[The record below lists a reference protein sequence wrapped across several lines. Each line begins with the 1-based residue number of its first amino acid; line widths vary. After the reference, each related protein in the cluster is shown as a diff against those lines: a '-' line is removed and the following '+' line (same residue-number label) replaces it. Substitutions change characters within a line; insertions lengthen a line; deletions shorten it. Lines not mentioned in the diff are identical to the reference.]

1 MLAQRG
7 RPFQPNP
14 ENGYVRAKVINHAPA
29 PASALYPPSP
39 PLPPLLSP
47 CYYIPVMKQHRI
59 RNFCIIAHIDHGKST
74 LADRFLELTGVVRPQ
89 DMKAQ
94 FLDRMELERE
104 RGITIKG
111 KAVTM
116 THTVAAGPHAG
127 RYQLNLIDTPGHVDF
142 SYEVSRALAACEG
155 ALLVV
160 DATQGVEAQTIANT
174 LLALQYDLEI
184 IPVINKVDLP
194 SAEPE
199 RVAAEMAQIFGFRSD
214 EVVYVSA
221 KSGVGCGELLDA
233 IVARVPPP
241 DGGADD
247 PFRALVFDSTYN
259 TYKGII
265 AYVRVADGSISAQDR
280 LQVMS
285 SGKSVDIM
293 EVGVFAPEPTPTD
306 TLRAGQVGY
315 VATGFKDVQE
325 CAVGDTLTRYAA
337 PAAAPLPGYV
347 ELKSMV
353 FAGLYPADGEDY
365 ARLRAALEKLK
376 LNDASLTIE
385 PENSGALGFGFRC
398 GFLGL
403 VHLEIV
409 QERLEREYDLDL
421 IVTAPSVAYEVLLT
435 SGETRRVD
443 NPSRLPPPNAIS
455 EIREPIL
462 GVTIVAPSRCV
473 GAIMELMH
481 ARRSEFRRMEYIQG
495 LAGSADT
502 DQARVVM
509 EYTMPLSEMLA
520 DFYNQLK
527 SRTQGYASLD
537 YAFEGYQ
544 AAPLVR
550 VDILVNQTPVEAL
563 CLICHRDSAV
573 SQGRSLVEK
582 LRSAIPRQMF
592 EVPIQAAIGSRI
604 VARETVRAMRKDVLA
619 KCYGGDITR
628 KRKLLEK
635 QKEGKKRMKR
645 VGRVEVPQ
653 EAFLSLLKIGDEG

>member
-1 MLAQRG
+1 M
-7 RPFQPNP
+7 
-14 ENGYVRAKVINHAPA
+14 I
-29 PASALYPPSP
+29 S
-39 PLPPLLSP
+39 
-47 CYYIPVMKQHRI
+47 VMEQQSI

-74 LADRFLELTGVVRPQ
+74 LADRFLEITGAVRPQ

-94 FLDRMELERE
+94 FLDQMELERE

-116 THTVAAGPHAG
+116 THRTPDGAE
-127 RYQLNLIDTPGHVDF
+127 YQLNLIDTPGHVDF

-174 LLALQYDLEI
+174 LLALEYDLEM

-199 RVAAEMAQIFGFRSD
+199 RVAAELEQIFGFRRD
-214 EVVYVSA
+214 EVMFVSA
-221 KSGVGCGELLDA
+221 KDGLGCRELLDA
-233 IVARVPPP
+233 IVERVPPP
-241 DGGADD
+241 NGGAAD

-265 AYVRVADGSISAQDR
+265 AYVRVADGSISRHER
-280 LQVMS
+280 LRVMS
-285 SGKSVDIM
+285 SGKSVEIM
-293 EVGVFAPEPTPTD
+293 EVGVFAPEPTSTD
-306 TLRAGQVGY
+306 ALYAGQVGY

-325 CAVGDTLTRYAA
+325 CAVGDTLTNNAV
-337 PAAAPLPGYV
+337 PAEDPLPGYV

-353 FAGLYPADGEDY
+353 FAGLYPSDGEDY
-365 ARLRAALEKLK
+365 TRLRAALEKLK

-435 SGETRRVD
+435 DGEVMRVD
-443 NPSRLPPPNAIS
+443 NPSLLPPPNSIS

-462 GVTIVAPSRCV
+462 GVTIVAPSRSV
-473 GAIMELMH
+473 GAVMELMH

-495 LAGSADT
+495 VGGKNGGGEEAGQS
-502 DQARVVM
+502 DQNRVVM
-509 EYTMPLSEMLA
+509 EYTMPLGEMLA

-537 YAFEGYQ
+537 YTFEGYRAR
-544 AAPLVR
+544 AAGAHRHPGEPDAGGSPEHDQPPGQRRGPGPQHRGKAAGHHPAPDVR
-550 VDILVNQTPVEAL
+550 GAHPGG
-563 CLICHRDSAV
+563 HRQPHRGPGNRPRHA
-573 SQGRSLVEK
+573 QGRPLQV
-582 LRSAIPRQMF
+582 LRRRHNP
-592 EVPIQAAIGSRI
+592 QAQAPGK
-604 VARETVRAMRKDVLA
+604 A
-619 KCYGGDITR
+619 
-628 KRKLLEK
+628 
-635 QKEGKKRMKR
+635 EGR
-645 VGRVEVPQ
+645 
-653 EAFLSLLKIGDEG
+653 

>member
-1 MLAQRG
+1 M
-7 RPFQPNP
+7 
-14 ENGYVRAKVINHAPA
+14 I
-29 PASALYPPSP
+29 S
-39 PLPPLLSP
+39 
-47 CYYIPVMKQHRI
+47 VMDQQHI

-74 LADRFLELTGVVRPQ
+74 LADRLLEITGTVRPQ

-94 FLDRMELERE
+94 FLDQMELERE

-111 KAVTM
+111 KAVNM
-116 THTVAAGPHAG
+116 THRTPDGTE
-127 RYQLNLIDTPGHVDF
+127 YQLNLIDTPGHVDF

-174 LLALQYDLEI
+174 MLALEYDLEM

-194 SAEPE
+194 SAEPD
-199 RVAAEMAQIFGFRSD
+199 RVAAELEQIFGFRRD
-214 EVVYVSA
+214 EVLFVSA
-221 KSGVGCGELLDA
+221 KDGFGCPELLDA
-233 IVARVPPP
+233 IVERVPGPR
-241 DGGADD
+241 GVDD
-247 PFRALVFDSTYN
+247 APFRALVFDSTYN

-265 AYVRVADGSISAQDR
+265 AYVRVEDGCISQNDR
-280 LQVMS
+280 LRVMS
-285 SGKSVDIM
+285 SGRSVEIM
-293 EVGVFAPEPTPTD
+293 EVGVFAPEPTPTGV
-306 TLRAGQVGY
+306 LQAGQVGY

-325 CAVGDTLTRYAA
+325 CAVGDTLTNNAE
-337 PAAAPLPGYV
+337 PAEEPLPGYV

-365 ARLRAALEKLK
+365 TRLRAALEKLK

-435 SGETRRVD
+435 NGEVIRVD
-443 NPSRLPPPNAIS
+443 NPSLLPPPNSTS

-462 GVTIVAPSRCV
+462 GVTIVAPSRAV

-481 ARRSEFRRMEYIQG
+481 ARRSEFRRMEYMQG
-495 LAGSADT
+495 GRSADT
-502 DQARVVM
+502 ATGDADGQNRVVM
-509 EYTMPLSEMLA
+509 EYTMPLGEMLA

-537 YAFEGYQ
+537 YAFEGYR

-550 VDILVNQTPVEAL
+550 IDILVNQTPVEAL
-563 CLICHRDSAV
+563 SMISHRDNAV
-573 SQGRSLVEK
+573 AQGRGIVEK
-582 LRSAIPRQMF
+582 LRSTIPRQMF

-604 VARETVRAMRKDVLA
+604 VARETVRAMRKDVLS

-653 EAFLSLLKIGDEG
+653 EAFLSLLKIGEDG

>member
-1 MLAQRG
+1 MD
-7 RPFQPNP
+7 
-14 ENGYVRAKVINHAPA
+14 
-29 PASALYPPSP
+29 
-39 PLPPLLSP
+39 
-47 CYYIPVMKQHRI
+47 QHLI

-74 LADRFLELTGVVRPQ
+74 LADRMLEITGTVRPQ
-89 DMKAQ
+89 EMKAQ
-94 FLDRMELERE
+94 FLDQMDLERE

-111 KAVTM
+111 KAVM
-116 THTVAAGPHAG
+116 MNHRAHDGID
-127 RYQLNLIDTPGHVDF
+127 YQLNLIDTPGHVDF

-174 LLALQYDLEI
+174 LLALQYDMEM

-199 RVAAEMAQIFGFRSD
+199 RVAAELEQIFGFRR
-214 EVVYVSA
+214 EEMVYVSA
-221 KSGVGCGELLDA
+221 KSGIGVRELLDG
-233 IVARVPPP
+233 VVDRVPAPSGVP
-241 DGGADD
+241 DD
-247 PFRALVFDSTYN
+247 PFRALVFDSTYDS
-259 TYKGII
+259 YKGII
-265 AYVRVADGSISAQDR
+265 AYVRVADGSMSSHDR

-285 SGKSVDIM
+285 SGRSVEVI
-293 EVGVFAPEPTPTD
+293 EVGVFSPEPTPTD
-306 TLRAGQVGY
+306 TLVAGQVGY
-315 VATGFKDVQE
+315 VATGFKDVKE
-325 CAVGDTLTRYAA
+325 CAVGDTLTNQFN
-337 PAAAPLPGYV
+337 PAVEPMPGYV

-353 FAGLYPADGEDY
+353 FAGLYPSDGEDY
-365 ARLRAALEKLK
+365 TRLRAALDKLK
-376 LNDASLTIE
+376 LNDASLTLE

-403 VHLEIV
+403 MHLEIV

-435 SGETRRVD
+435 NGNVLLVD
-443 NPSRLPPPNAIS
+443 NPSALPSPTTIS

-462 GVTIVAPSRCV
+462 GLTIVTPNKFV
-473 GAIMELMH
+473 GAVMELMH

-495 LAGSADT
+495 LGDT
-502 DQARVVM
+502 EQARVVM
-509 EYTMPLSEMLA
+509 EYTMPLGEMLA

-537 YAFEGYQ
+537 YTFEGYR

-550 VDILVNQTPVEAL
+550 VDILVNQTAVEAL
-563 CLICHRDSAV
+563 SIISHRDNAV
-573 SQGRSLVEK
+573 AHGRSLVEK

-592 EVPIQAAIGSRI
+592 EVPIQASIGTRI